1 MSEFAED
8 LGAFTMRPGDPLFH
22 RDPQGRFL
30 IFFGPGSHPVFNSV
44 FRFRLAEDA
53 DLPAVVEEIRE
64 VIRGRGRTGSTWEVG
79 SSATP
84 SGLADRLLELGLVP
98 YEEPVAAAMLLDHP
112 PAGTGGEDVEVRRVG
127 SLEAFR
133 TAQRISSE
141 AFGVP
146 RDNLDD
152 DEALAKEFAGMS
164 EAGGMV
170 FLAYLGGEPVGQGTA
185 FATVRGVSLAGGSV
199 LPAHRGAGAY
209 RALVLARWD
218 EAVRRGT
225 PLLATNAGA
234 MSRPILER
242 LGFRQVAEIRIL
254 LDEAGAG
261 SG

>member
-1 MSEFAED
+1 MAEFAED

-22 RDPQGRFL
+22 RDPHGRFL

-44 FRFRLAEDA
+44 FRFRLGADP
-53 DLPAVVEEIRE
+53 DLPAVVEEIRS

-79 SSATP
+79 TSATP
-84 SGLADRLLELGLVP
+84 PDLADRLLELGLVP
-98 YEEPVAAAMLLDHP
+98 YEEPVAVAMLLDAP
-112 PAGTGGEDVEVRRVG
+112 PKGSGGEGVEVRRVRT
-127 SLEAFR
+127 LEEFR
-133 TAQRISSE
+133 TAQRIASE

-152 DEALAKEFAGMS
+152 DEALAKEFDGMTD
-164 EAGGMV
+164 AGGMV
-170 FLAYLGGEPVGQGTA
+170 FLAFIDGEPVGQGTA
-185 FATVRGVSLAGGSV
+185 FATERGVSLAGGSV

-209 RALVLARWD
+209 RALVLARWE

-254 LDEAGAG
+254 LDEGGG
-261 SG
+261 SA